1 MKKIKKKALDMLASK
16 AKSAYKA
23 VKPGSTK
30 PRVYPG
36 GVSSP
41 AKKLPKVK
49 PGMRPNIEPLAP
61 GLSRMNDSAKRA
73 FARQNLK

>member
-1 MKKIKKKALDMLASK
+1 MKKIKKNVLDMLASK

-23 VKPGSTK
+23 IKPGSTK
-30 PRVYPG
+30 PKVYPG
-36 GVSSP
+36 GVYSP

-49 PGMRPNIEPLAP
+49 PKMRPNIEALDT

>member
-1 MKKIKKKALDMLASK
+1 MKIKKKALDMLASK

-49 PGMRPNIEPLAP
+49 PGTRP
-61 GLSRMNDSAKRA
+61 KH
-73 FARQNLK
+73 

>member
-1 MKKIKKKALDMLASK
+1 MKIKKKALDMLASK

-23 VKPGSTK
+23 VKGSGSTK
-30 PRVYPG
+30 PKVYPG

-41 AKKLPKVK
+41 AKKLPKVA
-49 PGMRPNIEPLAP
+49 PGIRANIEPLTP

-73 FARQNLK
+73 FARKNLK